1 MNKADYMQSLKKQL
15 RRLPRE
21 DFEKAIEYF
30 EEYFSDAGIE
40 NEAQVIEDL
49 GTPEFAAEQ
58 IITNIALK
66 NTNAPVKDVK
76 KGLNAVWVGVLAV
89 CAAPIALPFALA
101 LVIVI
106 VTFVFCILMVIACFI
121 FSGIVFTLMGPICI
135 AAGFTAITTNIPV
148 FISCI
153 GTGFV
158 LMGIGMLLTFSMVRL
173 CQRFLTAIVRFF
185 GRLIR
190 KGERKNEQNK

>member
-76 KGLNAVWVGVLAV
+76 KGLNAVWVGFSQS
-89 CAAPIALPFALA
+89 APHL
-101 LVIVI
+101 
-106 VTFVFCILMVIACFI
+106 
-121 FSGIVFTLMGPICI
+121 SH
-135 AAGFTAITTNIPV
+135 
-148 FISCI
+148 
-153 GTGFV
+153 
-158 LMGIGMLLTFSMVRL
+158 
-173 CQRFLTAIVRFF
+173 FLS
-185 GRLIR
+185 LWLWS
-190 KGERKNEQNK
+190 